1 MDKGLNNKITPSP
14 QPSPEG
20 RGSDLLD
27 KGYYTFN
34 GIDVSE
40 CENVSK
46 QSVYGGG
53 PGCRNWGN
61 KPCMLRL
68 GCDYKKRIQAEY
80 KVKKLEEVVSQIY
93 ELIRGL
99 SFYRKKTDL
108 CEVLVKIYAVLNGGD
123 TEGCENGIPKK

>member
-1 MDKGLNNKITPSP
+1 MDKGLNNKINPSL

-27 KGYYTFN
+27 KGYYKFN

-40 CENVSK
+40 CENVTKRSI
-46 QSVYGGG
+46 YGGG
-53 PGCRNWGN
+53 PGCKNWGN
-61 KPCMLRL
+61 KPCLIRVS
-68 GCDYKKRIQAEY
+68 CDYKKRIQAERR
-80 KVKKLEEVVSQIY
+80 VNHLEEVVSQIY
-93 ELIRGL
+93 KLISGL

-123 TEGCENGIPKK
+123 SEEWENGIPKK